1 LARALLVQSEVVLP
15 RAAGAAGAAAT
26 EAGADCRRDADGGA
40 ALLVRDATRSDSSLE
55 RPASAKDWPRAG
67 VALGVCRITGFCASN
82 RCATMLPDRAGASSC
97 GR

>member
-1 LARALLVQSEVVLP
+1 MLLVQSEVVLP
-15 RAAGAAGAAAT
+15 LAAGAAGAGVG
-26 EAGADCRRDADGGA
+26 EADADCRRDADGGA
-40 ALLVRDATRSDSSLE
+40 APPVRGATRSGSGLE

-82 RCATMLPDRAGASSC
+82 RCATMLPCRAGASSC